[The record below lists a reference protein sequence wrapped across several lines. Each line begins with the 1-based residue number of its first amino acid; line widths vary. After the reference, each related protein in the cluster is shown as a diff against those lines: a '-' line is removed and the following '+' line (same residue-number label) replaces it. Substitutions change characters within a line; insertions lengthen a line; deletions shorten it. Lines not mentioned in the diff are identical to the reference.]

1 MKKNNNSIYAENHY
15 KLMDRI
21 LIKKRLDMIKII
33 NEYLEDQSTLDVLD
47 IGSTNDNDHHSSNYI
62 IKNLNKF
69 NSYKSISDQKI
80 QTTFFD
86 KCLNKSIIEDFSKEE
101 LEEYSSDLVISN
113 ATIEHVGSYDNQF
126 KMLNNIIKLSKKYF
140 IIITPN
146 RFHPIELHTKLPF
159 IHWLPKKIHR
169 ILLKLI
175 GFESLSKEENLNLM
189 SKTDLLSMI
198 KNFGDIEFDIK

>member
-113 ATIEHVGSYDNQF
+113 AG
-126 KMLNNIIKLSKKYF
+126 
-140 IIITPN
+140 
-146 RFHPIELHTKLPF
+146 
-159 IHWLPKKIHR
+159 
-169 ILLKLI
+169 
-175 GFESLSKEENLNLM
+175 
-189 SKTDLLSMI
+189 
-198 KNFGDIEFDIK
+198 